1 VRQREEDDRETE
13 RREAVR
19 CKGRK
24 AMWCRVEKLRT
35 RERER
40 ERERARERER
50 EREWQWVRSSIWNKF
65 LNICVLH
72 NFVDITILTR
82 SQQDLSGGV
91 DQLLIK
97 FSYKIFFKKPI
108 VEATVPVGLNVAP
121 PLAIVTYEF
130 SKLTPL
136 SSPF

>member
-24 AMWCRVEKLRT
+24 AMWCRE
-35 RERER
+35 
-40 ERERARERER
+40 RERER